1 MKYYVLLVS
10 TLTCSTTSFS
20 SDKPNILWLT
30 SEDHGPDMG
39 CYGDPLAITPNIDGL
54 AAKGMIFTKA
64 WSTAPVSAPARTSII
79 SGMYPS
85 STGSEHM
92 RSMLPMPSVTK
103 MYPQFLREAGYYCTN
118 NSKEDYNLRKPD
130 NLWDESSGN
139 AHWKNRSCD
148 QPFFAVFNS
157 LKSHESQIRTRPHK
171 QVLDP
176 SKVRVPACH
185 PDTPEVRQDWAQY
198 YDCVSMAD
206 ADAGLRLKELEEAG
220 LNEETIVFYYGDH
233 GTGMPRGKRWPGN
246 LGLHVPLVVYF
257 PEKWQHL
264 APAEYIPGGKSDR
277 MVCFVDL
284 APTLLSIAG
293 IKPPK
298 WMQGHAFAGPY
309 QSKKT
314 QKYLH
319 GLRSRMD
326 EAYDLVRSVTDG
338 RYVYIRN
345 YMPHLS
351 QGQHLNYQFQTPTT
365 RIWRELYD
373 EGKTNTAQSV
383 FWKTPKDP
391 EELYDLMNDPDEVN
405 NLVNSGDH
413 KKILGKLRKA
423 QRKHAIK
430 IRDVGFL
437 PEGEMHLR
445 SHGRSPYDM
454 AREKK
459 TYPVRRILR
468 TAELA
473 SGFGMKAL
481 PKLHKLYNDKDN
493 AIRYWA
499 IMGILIRG
507 KEAVEAS
514 GSILHTA
521 LSDTSP
527 FVKTVAARA
536 LAEYGDAND
545 YQSAITVLGELS
557 PPETNGIFV
566 SMTALMIIK
575 DLNIKDAPLITIIRN
590 MKTEVPLPDN
600 RYDSYVS
607 RLVNY
612 ILERVDGGE

>member
-1 MKYYVLLVS
+1 MKSCIILASAFAL
-10 TLTCSTTSFS
+10 STTSFS
-20 SDKPNILWLT
+20 ADKPNILWLT

-39 CYGDPLAITPNIDGL
+39 CYGDTLAVTPNIDGL
-54 AAKGMIFTKA
+54 ASKGMIFTKA
-64 WSTAPVSAPARTSII
+64 WSTAPVCAPARTAII

-92 RSMLPMPSVTK
+92 RSMVPMPSGTK

-118 NSKEDYNLRKPD
+118 NAKEDYNLRKPED
-130 NLWDESSGN
+130 LWDESSDN
-139 AHWKNRSCD
+139 AHWKNRSD
-148 QPFFAVFNS
+148 GQPFLAVFNS
-157 LKSHESQIRTRPHK
+157 LKSHESRIRQRPHE

-176 SKVRVPACH
+176 ARVRVPAFH

-206 ADAGLRLKELEEAG
+206 ADAGMRLKELEDAG
-220 LNEETIVFYYGDH
+220 LTEETIVFYYGDH
-233 GTGMPRGKRWPGN
+233 GTGMPRGKRWPCN
-246 LGLHVPLVVYF
+246 LGLHVPLVIYF

-264 APAEYIPGGKSDR
+264 APKEYQPGGKSGR

-309 QSKKT
+309 QSKP

-351 QGQHLNYQFQTPTT
+351 QGQRLNYQFQTPTT

-373 EGKTNTAQSV
+373 QGKTNEAQSI

-405 NLVNSGDH
+405 NLATSGEH

-445 SHGRSPYDM
+445 SRGDSPYDM
-454 AREKK
+454 ARARKS
-459 TYPVRRILR
+459 YPMRRIFR
-468 TAELA
+468 AAGIA
-473 SGFGMKAL
+473 SGFDQEAL
-481 PKLHKLYNDKDN
+481 PKLHKLYKDKDI
-493 AIRYWA
+493 AVRYWA

-507 KEAVEAS
+507 KEAVAAS
-514 GSILHTA
+514 RSLLHSA

-527 FVKTVAARA
+527 FVKTAAARA
-536 LAEYGDAND
+536 LAEYGDSND
-545 YQSAITVLGELS
+545 HLTAVTVFGELT
-557 PPETNGIFV
+557 PPEINGVFV
-566 SMTALMIIK
+566 SMSALMVIK

-590 MKTEVPLPDN
+590 MKTGGSSPDK
-600 RYDSYVS
+600 RYDSYVP
-607 RLVNY
+607 RLVND
-612 ILERVDGGE
+612 IMGGVGD